1 MGKRKHL
8 DKIEALFNKS
18 LVVSFSSLKRIVNVN
33 RKTEYT
39 KVLINHLTKQG
50 KIKKI
55 TKGCYTK
62 HNDNQLSV
70 FCFKPAYLGLQAAL
84 SFHHLWEQETIPVII
99 TTKKTRVGI
108 RTALG
113 GNILIRR
120 ISPKYFFGSEYCLD
134 GDFYFPYS
142 DIEKTLIDMVV
153 FNEPLS
159 LSVLKEIKKKIEI
172 KKLQNYLKHYPK
184 KIRERVLKNLSVN
197 GTY

>member
-8 DKIEALFNKS
+8 DRIEALFNKS
-18 LVVSFSSLKRIVNVN
+18 PVVSFSSLKRIINVN
-33 RKTEYT
+33 GKTDYT
-39 KVLINHLTKQG
+39 KVLINNLTKQG

-62 HNDNQLSV
+62 HNDNNLSV

-120 ISPKYFFGSEYCLD
+120 ISQKYFFGFEYYQE

-142 DIEKTLIDMVV
+142 DIEKTLIDLVV
-153 FNEPLS
+153 FKEPLS
-159 LSVLKEIKKKIEI
+159 SSTLKEIKKRIDR
-172 KKLQNYLKHYPK
+172 KKLLTYLKHYPPK
-184 KIRERVLKNLSVN
+184 TQNKVLELLSDK
-197 GTY
+197 